1 MNRSKLY
8 DFIGMLVSMSALLF
22 LLFVSLLNKNFSLFE
37 WSIVAFD
44 LFVNVILHLL
54 AFFEER

>member
-1 MNRSKLY
+1 
-8 DFIGMLVSMSALLF
+8 MSALLF